1 MSRFRSPIAAAVL
14 MVFASF
20 SVNAASGPSVAV
32 SILPLHS
39 LVSSVMAGVSEPTLL
54 IPRQVS
60 PHRYSLRPSQVR
72 AISKAD
78 IVFWTE
84 PTFLPYLSKAA
95 RGSKAK
101 LVSLGKFSGVTRYKA
116 REGGVWEGH
125 DHSDHGKGHDKHGDH
140 SDHGKGH
147 DKHGDHSD
155 HGKGHDKHGTHG
167 DIESHMDQHTWLD
180 PLNALAMAEGIVR
193 TLISVDP
200 ANASRYKSNGAYLRK
215 TLTALVKRIDG
226 EVSLVRGKSFI
237 VFHDAYQYF
246 EKRFKIPASGSV
258 LAHSGQAPSAKR
270 LYQIRKKILSK
281 NTVCV
286 FREPQFDSKLAKS
299 LVDGTGAKIGTIDPI
314 GVSLKPGPSAY
325 PLLIQNLASSL
336 VDCLKA
342 G

>member
-1 MSRFRSPIAAAVL
+1 MSRFQSPIAAAVL

-101 LVSLGKFSGVTRYKA
+101 LVSLGKMSGVIRYKA

-125 DHSDHGKGHDKHGDH
+125 DHGDH
-140 SDHGKGH
+140 SDHS
-147 DKHGDHSD
+147 DHSD
-155 HGKGHDKHGTHG
+155 HGKGHDKHGTYG
-167 DIESHMDQHTWLD
+167 DIESHMDQHIWLD

-193 TLISVDP
+193 TLISEDP

-258 LAHSGQAPSAKR
+258 LAYSGQASSAKR